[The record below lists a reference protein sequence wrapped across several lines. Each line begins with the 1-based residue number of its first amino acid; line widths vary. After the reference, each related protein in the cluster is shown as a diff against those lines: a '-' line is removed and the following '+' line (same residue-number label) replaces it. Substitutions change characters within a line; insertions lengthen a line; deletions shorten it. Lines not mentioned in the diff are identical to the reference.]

1 MQEDKRKGFQ
11 DMPVNKKINESKIGK
26 RKAAIFLIS
35 VGPKIA
41 AKILSELSEIEVEQL
56 MMEVAG
62 CTEVTLEEK
71 EEIMEEFYEDYLS
84 RDSLD
89 KGGINFALEVLENAY
104 GKPKAGE
111 MLERLNDS
119 ISVGPFNFLKN
130 TETDH
135 LVTFIKSEHPQTIA
149 LILTYLNCEQ
159 ASKVLCSLK
168 PELQIEVAKRIAVM
182 ERTSPEVVSRVEQ
195 VLEKKISAVAGQDL
209 RIVGG
214 VKAIVGILNNVDRG
228 TEKIILTSFEKANK
242 QLAMEVK
249 SLMFVFEDI
258 LKLDDKA
265 VQRVLKEI
273 DQNVLSLAMKNA
285 STELRDKI
293 FRNMSERAAAIL
305 QEDMAVMGLS
315 RVTDVEKAQ
324 VSVVT
329 KTKELDDSG
338 EIIIARGDSEKL
350 V

>member
-1 MQEDKRKGFQ
+1 
-11 DMPVNKKINESKIGK
+11 
-26 RKAAIFLIS
+26 
-35 VGPKIA
+35 
-41 AKILSELSEIEVEQL
+41 
-56 MMEVAG
+56 
-62 CTEVTLEEK
+62 
-71 EEIMEEFYEDYLS
+71 
-84 RDSLD
+84 
-89 KGGINFALEVLENAY
+89 
-104 GKPKAGE
+104 
-111 MLERLNDS
+111 
-119 ISVGPFNFLKN
+119 
-130 TETDH
+130 
-135 LVTFIKSEHPQTIA
+135 
-149 LILTYLNCEQ
+149 
-159 ASKVLCSLK
+159 VLCSLR

-182 ERTSPEVVSRVEQ
+182 ERTSPEVVNRVEQ

-214 VKAIVGILNNVDRG
+214 VKAIVGILNNVDRS
-228 TEKIILTSFEKANK
+228 TEKVILNSFEKANK

-285 STELRDKI
+285 SAELRDKI

-324 VSVVT
+324 VSVVA

>member
-1 MQEDKRKGFQ
+1 
-11 DMPVNKKINESKIGK
+11 MPVIKKLNESKVGK

-41 AKILSELSEIEVEQL
+41 AKILSEFSEPEVETL
-56 MMEVAG
+56 MVEVAN
-62 CTEVTLEEK
+62 CNMVTQEEK
-71 EEIMEEFYEDYLS
+71 ELIMEEFYEDYLA

-89 KGGINFALEVLENAY
+89 KGGINFASEVLEKAF
-104 GKPKAGE
+104 GKVKAEE
-111 MLERLNDS
+111 MLERLSEN
-119 ISVGPFNFLKN
+119 ISVGPFNFLRN
-130 TETDH
+130 TEPDH

-149 LILTYLNCEQ
+149 LILTYLNYDQ
-159 ASKVLCSLK
+159 ASKVLCSLR

-182 ERTSPEVVSRVEQ
+182 DRTTPEVINRVEKI
-195 VLEKKISAVAGQDL
+195 LEKKISTIAGQDL

-228 TEKIILTSFEKANK
+228 TEKVILSSFEKANK
-242 QLAMEVK
+242 ALAAEVK
-249 SLMFVFEDI
+249 SLMFVFEDV

-285 STELRDKI
+285 SRELRDKI
-293 FRNMSERAAAIL
+293 FKNMSERAADIL
-305 QEDMAVMGLS
+305 QEDMEVMGPS
-315 RVTDVEKAQ
+315 RVTDIEKAQ
-324 VSVVT
+324 VAVVA
-329 KTKELDDSG
+329 KIKELDDAG
-338 EIIIARGDSEKL
+338 EIVIARGDSEKL